1 MKKRESSYTVGG
13 NVNWC
18 SHCLKKKKVCR
29 FLRKLKIELSCVC
42 VCSVVSLCDS
52 RDCSLPGPSVYGIFQ
67 ARILE
72 LVAITYCRGSSQSR
86 NWTLVSCISY
96 IGRLILYHHAT
107 WKPRIT
113 IWFSKTRNQPKCPST
128 DEWIN
133 MWHIYTKK
141 YNSATKKDKAICSN
155 MDPTRDYH
163 TK

>member
-1 MKKRESSYTVGG
+1 MQPLFK
-13 NVNWC
+13 
-18 SHCLKKKKVCR
+18 KKKKVCR
-29 FLRKLKIELSCVC
+29 FLRKLNIELSCVC
-42 VCSVVSLCDS
+42 VCAQSCLFVT
-52 RDCSLPGPSVYGIFQ
+52 PGTVACQALQVYGIFQ

-72 LVAITYCRGSSQSR
+72 LVAITYCRGSSQPR

-155 MDPTRDYH
+155 MDLTRDYH